1 MEFRP
6 KLTQYNVNVLAT
18 FANNSTDEFTKNK
31 IKMII
36 IEKILNYNYSMFYL
50 INKFKLSNGILK
62 ESYADI
68 ILMYMKDNDYLID
81 DGMVDEILSFASFEG
96 LVNYGIDSPSF
107 EFSMKCKEEFD
118 NRVKI
123 IEDKIEFFRKRN
135 MDERN
140 ERNIIL
146 KKRKVIRNDKY

>member
-6 KLTQYNVNVLAT
+6 KLTQYNINALAV
-18 FANNSTDEFTKNK
+18 FANSSTDEFTKNK

-36 IEKILNYNYSMFYL
+36 IEKILNYNYSIFYL
-50 INKFKLSNGILK
+50 TYKFKLSNGILK
-62 ESYADI
+62 ESYADV
-68 ILMYMKDNDYLID
+68 ILMYMKGNDYY
-81 DGMVDEILSFASFEG
+81 VDEEIVEEILNYASFEG
-96 LVNYGIDSPSF
+96 LVNYGIDSSSL

-135 MDERN
+135 MDEVN

-146 KKRKVIRNDKY
+146 RKRKVIRNDKY